1 MMRVPMAAPPV
12 YLVAGGAAYY
22 LENEDENV
30 LFTAPIDQT
39 GKVWWEYGG
48 DIFRAD
54 GADPYIDVLV
64 ALLRAAAVTDR
75 ALVALY

>member
-1 MMRVPMAAPPV
+1 MMTAPMAAPPV

-30 LFTAPIDQT
+30 LFVAPIDNH
-39 GKVWWEYGG
+39 GVPRWEDGG

>member
-1 MMRVPMAAPPV
+1 MTPPKV
-12 YLVAGGAAYY
+12 YLVCGGAAYY

-30 LFTAPIDQT
+30 LFVAPLDGDGQ
-39 GKVWWEYGG
+39 VYWDDGG

-54 GADPYIDVLV
+54 GADPYIEVLV
-64 ALLRAAAVTDR
+64 ALIRAAAVTDR